1 MPANS
6 FKMRQHHQLRNVRN
20 ILNVNKYCVTFFL
33 NLLLALIKYLET
45 TEITETKL
53 REFNKAPKKHL
64 RLTKSRFS

>member
-6 FKMRQHHQLRNVRN
+6 FKMRLN
-20 ILNVNKYCVTFFL
+20 IINYEMFATYCVTFFL